1 MSTTEELKSDLLL
14 SAVYIH
20 RLIRNQ
26 ARNSTESWSELA
38 VLNNLD
44 HWGSELGSRKLGA
57 LTQKELAQHEQISQ
71 AAMSNL
77 VKKLRTR
84 DLVRCDKGE
93 TDSRT
98 TLVSLTP
105 KGRRHLAKQG
115 PMIKKVLD
123 QLLDGLTP
131 GELRDLAKGQRIL
144 SKALKSSKAMQ
155 LAVTSLDQKSGS

>member
-44 HWGSELGSRKLGA
+44 HWGGELKGRKLGA
-57 LTQKELAQHEQISQ
+57 LTQKELAQHEQVSQ
-71 AAMSNL
+71 AAMSNII
-77 VKKLRTR
+77 KKLRMR
-84 DLVRCDKGE
+84 ELVRCDKDE
-93 TDSRT
+93 SDSRT
-98 TLVSLTP
+98 TLVSLTA

-115 PMIKKVLD
+115 PLIKEVLD

-131 GELRDLAKGQRIL
+131 SELKDLAKGQRIL
-144 SKALKSSKAMQ
+144 SRALKSSNEVQQAM
-155 LAVTSLDQKSGS
+155 KSAAS